1 MSTATPTTTFT
12 YDNREV
18 RTVVRDDG
26 EALFILVDL
35 CAALGLG
42 NATKVARRLDDD
54 VLTLIQIQGKSGMPS
69 HRANA
74 VTEAGMYE
82 VVLRSDKPEARTF
95 RRWITHEVLPQLR
108 RTGTYTT
115 PQHSQPTLP
124 HTGKGEPAPT
134 VTAYDAGARPED
146 DGGLVPRME
155 VPRPSREMPMQWNLL
170 IVTGSDQHGRHFTDE
185 IMYVSPDRRSWVST
199 RIENGCPAYVL
210 TRPEQ
215 VERYWQA
222 EAVRSRQVDAAK
234 QILHSHND
242 MVRARGAGAILTE
255 IVGTAVTP
263 QWTLNA

>member
-12 YDNREV
+12 YDGQQI
-18 RTVVRDDG
+18 RTTVTDTG
-26 EALFILVDL
+26 EPLFALIDL
-35 CAALGLG
+35 CRVLEI
-42 NATKVARRLDDD
+42 NNPSHVARRLDDD
-54 VLTLIQIQGKSGMPS
+54 ELTLIQAEGKRGR
-69 HRANA
+69 HRLNA

-124 HTGKGEPAPT
+124 HTGKAEPVAT

-170 IVTGSDQHGRHFTDE
+170 IVTGSDQQGRHFTDE

-199 RIENGCPAYVL
+199 RIENGRPAYVL

>member
-82 VVLRSDKPEARTF
+82 VVLRSDKPEARGF

-124 HTGKGEPAPT
+124 HAGQGEPVAT

-170 IVTGSDQHGRHFTDE
+170 IVTGSDQQGRHFTDE

-199 RIENGCPAYVL
+199 RIENGRPAYVL